1 MNGLLFAVS
10 SDTLVRA
17 LENTVMGISIVFC
30 MLLLISFIISLLKH
44 ADKFVAWFKGLFR
57 KTPAPVNEPA
67 KVEAA
72 EPDEEDDTELV
83 AVITAAIYAYEQAM
97 GNDVPADG
105 LVVRS
110 IRKVNKSKWQNA

>member
-10 SDTLVRA
+10 GDTLVKA

-30 MLLLISFIISLLKH
+30 MLLLISFIISLLKLVNKIG
-44 ADKFVAWFKGLFR
+44 AKDKKDA
-57 KTPAPVNEPA
+57 PAAPA
-67 KVEAA
+67 ATKAAVE
-72 EPDEEDDTELV
+72 ETVDEADDTELV

>member
-10 SDTLVRA
+10 SDVLVRA

-30 MLLLISFIISLLKH
+30 MLLLISFIISLLKLVNKIG
-44 ADKFVAWFKGLFR
+44 AKKPEVKA
-57 KTPAPVNEPA
+57 PEAPSAAPV
-67 KVEAA
+67 
-72 EPDEEDDTELV
+72 EEETDDTELV

>member
-1 MNGLLFAVS
+1 MNGLLFAVES
-10 SDTLVRA
+10 ETIVKA

-30 MLLLISFIISLLKH
+30 MLLLISFIISLLKLVNKIG
-44 ADKFVAWFKGLFR
+44 AK
-57 KTPAPVNEPA
+57 KTPEKAPAVPA
-67 KVEAA
+67 ADTTEA
-72 EPDEEDDTELV
+72 EETDDTELV

>member
-1 MNGLLFAVS
+1 MKGLLFAVS
-10 SDTLVRA
+10 SDVLVRA

-30 MLLLISFIISLLKH
+30 MLLLISFIISLLKLVNKVDQKKPEVK
-44 ADKFVAWFKGLFR
+44 APEAPAVAQ
-57 KTPAPVNEPA
+57 A
-67 KVEAA
+67 
-72 EPDEEDDTELV
+72 DEETDDTELV

>member
-1 MNGLLFAVS
+1 MNGLLFAAVS
-10 SDTLVRA
+10 GDTLVRA

-30 MLLLISFIISLLKH
+30 MLLLISFIISLLKLVNKL
-44 ADKFVAWFKGLFR
+44 DKK
-57 KTPAPVNEPA
+57 KPAPAPA
-67 KVEAA
+67 APVVDTAA
-72 EPDEEDDTELV
+72 EETDDTELV

-97 GNDVPADG
+97 GNDVPAGG

>member
-1 MNGLLFAVS
+1 MNGLLFAEVS
-10 SDTLVRA
+10 GDTIVKA

-30 MLLLISFIISLLKH
+30 MLLLISFIISLLKLVNKIG
-44 ADKFVAWFKGLFR
+44 AKDKNAA
-57 KTPAPVNEPA
+57 PAAPA
-67 KVEAA
+67 AVKAS
-72 EPDEEDDTELV
+72 EETDDTELV

-97 GNDVPADG
+97 GNDVPAGG